1 MEQPLSL
8 EAKELIEEIKT
19 IQKDVFHRK
28 LKITRG
34 NNITYDFSDY
44 KKFKDLFRDLYHEF
58 GRSPSALEIYSAKK
72 KEYIEA
78 KNKLLDNSKKIY
90 KGRKK
95 IIERF
100 KNGIFPLNY
109 DKEKEQEFRDKEED
123 NKIRNKNGLL
133 V

>member
-19 IQKDVFHRK
+19 IQKDVVHRK

-34 NNITYDFSDY
+34 NNITYNFSDY

-58 GRSPSALEIYSAKK
+58 GRSLSALEIYSAKK

-78 KNKLLDNSKKIY
+78 KNKLLDNSKKNY
-90 KGRKK
+90 KGRKR
-95 IIERF
+95 IIEGF
-100 KNGIFPLNY
+100 KNGY
-109 DKEKEQEFRDKEED
+109 FR
-123 NKIRNKNGLL
+123 
-133 V
+133 